1 MRHIEALNKS
11 LITEIRGQEVKL
23 ASRYLMLNSRLI
35 LADLHLGKTMHF
47 RKAGLPVPAHAREA
61 DQLNLMRAIEAEQ
74 PEAVIVLGDLF
85 HSDPNEECEE
95 LAMIT
100 SSFPEVHFELVMG
113 NHDIL
118 KPEVYRSMDFET
130 CASMDLGGFRL
141 THEPLEHVP
150 EGRINMH
157 GHIHPGIRL
166 RGKGRQSL
174 SVPCFHLSTFHF
186 CLPSFG
192 VLTGLMPRKPKKGDR
207 VFGVVQDQVV
217 EF

>member
-1 MRHIEALNKS
+1 MKS
-11 LITEIRGQEVKL
+11 VDLLAKL
-23 ASRYLMLNSRLI
+23 SIDVLGATLQLGDRYLMIDKALI

-61 DQLNLMRAIEAEQ
+61 DQVNLMRIINAEK
-74 PEAVIVLGDLF
+74 PESVMVLGDLF
-85 HSDPNEECEE
+85 HSESNGECEE

-100 SSFPEVHFELVMG
+100 SQFSDIHFELVMG

-118 KPEVYRSMDFET
+118 APEVYRSMDFET
-130 CASMDLGGFRL
+130 CEQMDLGPFIL
-141 THEPLEHVP
+141 THEPLEDVP

-166 RGKGRQSL
+166 RGRGRQAL
-174 SVPCFHLSTFHF
+174 SIPCFHLSPTHL

-192 VLTGLMPRKPKKGDR
+192 MLTGLMKQSPKKKDR
-207 VFGVVQDQVV
+207 VFGIAGGEVM